1 MLKVSFSISST
12 ILIALLIGLFVML
25 YFWVGGLK
33 HQNTR
38 LQQEIEEGQRG
49 YLELKENIARAESKM
64 VSKGELK
71 RMLRE
76 AVDPAIRELIN
87 KNRETVKLISKVE
100 GSLRGSVE
108 ELQLEPV
115 VVEKE
120 KYQVKQFSSR
130 ISLPEGP
137 PIAWWRV
144 DSQGLAMQGLYQMK
158 FNVKTTLTE
167 QKSKKGYNVYNEL
180 WLTSPEFEE
189 WKDRPYPIPIDR
201 AEVRWVPI
209 KRAKSFYS
217 FLPKMDIGLEANL
230 AGLEKPALG
239 FSIGA
244 SLMGYGQSEDDLEW
258 RFLRLSAGAVGD
270 KVNLGFAPV
279 SWNIGKH
286 LPLVSDLWLYSGIIR
301 ELKTNGWRYFVG
313 LSTIF

>member
-25 YFWVGGLK
+25 YLWVGGLK

-38 LQQEIEEGQRG
+38 LQQKIEESQRG

-76 AVDPAIRELIN
+76 AVDPAIREMIN

-100 GSLRGSVE
+100 GSLKGSVE

-137 PIAWWRV
+137 PLAWWRV
-144 DSQGLAMQGLYQMK
+144 DSQGLAMQGLYEMR
-158 FNVKTTLTE
+158 FNLMTTLTE

-180 WLTSPEFEE
+180 WLTTTEFEE

-201 AEVRWVPI
+201 AEMRWVPI
-209 KRAKSFYS
+209 KQAKAFYS
-217 FLPKMDIGLEANL
+217 FLPKLDIGLEANL
-230 AGLEKPALG
+230 AGLKKPALG

-244 SLMGYGQSEDDLEW
+244 SLMGYGLSEDDLEW

-270 KVNLGFAPV
+270 KINLGFAPV
-279 SWNIGKH
+279 SWNLGKH
-286 LPLVSDLWLYSGIIR
+286 LPLVSDLWLYGGIIR
-301 ELKTNGWRYFVG
+301 ELKTNGWRYFIG